1 MYFLLK
7 VLVKSLCIIGFF
19 IISFIMVGI
28 AKFYGILM
36 GELMKYFKIF
46 VVIGALV
53 MGVLGVVYII
63 IGSCYK

>member
-1 MYFLLK
+1 
-7 VLVKSLCIIGFF
+7 
-19 IISFIMVGI
+19 MVGI

-36 GELMKYFKIF
+36 GELRKYFKIF

>member
-1 MYFLLK
+1 
-7 VLVKSLCIIGFF
+7 
-19 IISFIMVGI
+19 MVGI

-36 GELMKYFKIF
+36 GELMKYFGIF

-63 IGSCYK
+63 IGSCNK

>member
-1 MYFLLK
+1 
-7 VLVKSLCIIGFF
+7 
-19 IISFIMVGI
+19 MVGI